1 MPIETKICGLRDPAA
16 VDAAVQGGAALVG
29 FVFHAKSPRNLAPQA
44 AAILAA
50 RVPAGIQRVGLVVDE
65 GDDRIAEILAAAP
78 LDMLQLHGDE
88 TPERVA
94 AIKQRF
100 GKPVMKAVAIA
111 EAADLDRAARYLGV
125 ADRLLFDAKPPAS
138 MAGAPPGGN
147 ALAFDWR
154 LIAGRNWPLPW
165 MLAGGLNAGNLAEA
179 VRISGARRVDVSS
192 GVEDRPGVKNP
203 QKIAAFL
210 ALAARF

>member
-1 MPIETKICGLRDPAA
+1 
-16 VDAAVQGGAALVG
+16 
-29 FVFHAKSPRNLAPQA
+29 LAPQA
-44 AAILAA
+44 AATLAA

-94 AIKQRF
+94 AIRQRF

-111 EAADLDRAARYLGV
+111 EAADLVRAARYVAV
-125 ADRLLFDAKPPAS
+125 ADRLLFDAKLPAA

-154 LIAGRNWPLPW
+154 LIAGRDWPLPW
-165 MLAGGLNAGNLAEA
+165 MLAGGLNAGNLAAA

-192 GVEDRPGVKNP
+192 GVEDRPGVKSP
-203 QKIAAFL
+203 QKITAFL
-210 ALAARF
+210 ALAAGL